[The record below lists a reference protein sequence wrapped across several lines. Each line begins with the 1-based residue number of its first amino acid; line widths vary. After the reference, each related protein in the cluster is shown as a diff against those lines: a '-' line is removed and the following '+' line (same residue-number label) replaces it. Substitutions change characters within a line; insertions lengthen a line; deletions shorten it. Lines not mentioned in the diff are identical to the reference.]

1 MSYSL
6 FLILFVGLP
15 LLGMFFTMREHLRRP
30 HVTMLL
36 GAATLAVVYTTP
48 WDNYLVATRVWYY
61 DPRLVLNIQLGF
73 VPLEE
78 YLFFILQTLLT
89 GLFVFW
95 LWKRF
100 YPADF
105 AAKSGLVSETPKPK
119 RKRRN

>member
-15 LLGMFFTMREHLRRP
+15 LAGLFYVMRNSLRRP
-30 HVTMLL
+30 HMIMLL
-36 GAATLAVVYTTP
+36 GVVTLAVVYTTP

-61 DPRLVLNIQLGF
+61 DPRLLLNIQLGF

-89 GLFVFW
+89 GVFVFW
-95 LWKRF
+95 LWRHF
-100 YPADF
+100 YPDDF
-105 AAKSGLVSETPKPK
+105 AEKSGLVAEAPKPK
-119 RKRRN
+119 RKRAQ